1 TAGAL
6 WRITADAA
14 AGEPTRAAVRR
25 AADAAAVALA
35 GSVWQTVAA
44 AAEESTRAAV
54 GKTAAATAEKPTQAA
69 VGETVVAATT
79 GEPARAA
86 VGETAAAA
94 AAEEPSQAAVRRAVV
109 AGAVETVGVVV
120 EMAADDEAEVVDALM
135 KSYEKAAV
143 LQLPDAIRVLASI
156 FNDVTAYDIS
166 QKSGRTHGNA
176 GELLPVGV
184 ADMLAATEPLHASDV
199 FLDIGAGIGN
209 VLAQVALT
217 TTVRRCIGVEV
228 RAELCSLAIRQIR
241 QHTDAYPQLRK
252 VAMKA
257 ADVRDVLLSTQPP
270 TSRAKR
276 NAKSTNRCFDFAL
289 LSEAQIEVPRVILC
303 SLEAHTTTE

>member
-1 TAGAL
+1 
-6 WRITADAA
+6 
-14 AGEPTRAAVRR
+14 
-25 AADAAAVALA
+25 
-35 GSVWQTVAA
+35 
-44 AAEESTRAAV
+44 
-54 GKTAAATAEKPTQAA
+54 
-69 VGETVVAATT
+69 
-79 GEPARAA
+79 
-86 VGETAAAA
+86 
-94 AAEEPSQAAVRRAVV
+94 
-109 AGAVETVGVVV
+109 
-120 EMAADDEAEVVDALM
+120 MAADDEAEVVDALV

-156 FNDVTAYDIS
+156 FNDVTANDIC

-184 ADMLAATEPLHASDV
+184 ADMLAAMEPLHASDV

-270 TSRAKR
+270 TSEA
-276 NAKSTNRCFDFAL
+276 TVIFANYFL
-289 LSEAQIEVPRVILC
+289 FEEA
-303 SLEAHTTTE
+303 